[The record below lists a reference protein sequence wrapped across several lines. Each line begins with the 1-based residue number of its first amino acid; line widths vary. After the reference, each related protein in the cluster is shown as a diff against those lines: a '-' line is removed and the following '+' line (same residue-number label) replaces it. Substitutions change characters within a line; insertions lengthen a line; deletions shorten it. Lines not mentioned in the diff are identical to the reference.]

1 MRKDHEADDTEL
13 DLSSALFPDFCC
25 NWEAGDLCRLAV
37 KPYAFMKVF
46 HFSQN
51 IAAMLNNI
59 LKDLTATVASL
70 EDDYY

>member
-25 NWEAGDLCRLAV
+25 NWEAGDLCR
-37 KPYAFMKVF
+37 PYAFMQVF

-59 LKDLTATVASL
+59 FKDLTANVASL